1 MDFIYYLVVGLLLII
16 AMNYVLLG
24 EYFQYHCNSESVCQ
38 LTSNKVSY
46 NLLDR

>member
-1 MDFIYYLVVGLLLII
+1 MAFICYLVVGLLLII
-16 AMNYVLLG
+16 AMSYVLLG
-24 EYFQYHCNSESVCQ
+24 EYFQYHCHSDSDCQ